1 MECELCGKITSELYK
16 SKIEGVEML
25 LCKECAKFGKSPK
38 TYSRYSL
45 NNAVPVSSD
54 RPKKAK
60 KPMGHK
66 KDMFDDL
73 KVVVEDYGDVIRKAR
88 ERRNITIKEL
98 ALKIGMKESTL
109 HKLERGELEPEEK
122 YVKKLENSLGIN
134 LYEDSEGYEDT
145 KVKKESFTLGDF
157 VKIKRRK

>member
-16 SKIEGVEML
+16 SKVEGVEMM
-25 LCKECAKFGKSPK
+25 LCRECAKFGKSPN
-38 TYSRYSL
+38 TYSRYSR
-45 NNAVPVSSD
+45 NNATPTTID
-54 RPKKAK
+54 KPKKAK

-73 KVVVEDYGDVIRKAR
+73 KVVVEGYGDLIRESR
-88 ERRNITIKEL
+88 ERKGMNTKEL

-122 YVKKLENSLGIN
+122 YVKKLESSLGLS
-134 LYEDSEGYEDT
+134 LYEDSESYEDT
-145 KVKKESFTLGDF
+145 KVKNESYTLGDF